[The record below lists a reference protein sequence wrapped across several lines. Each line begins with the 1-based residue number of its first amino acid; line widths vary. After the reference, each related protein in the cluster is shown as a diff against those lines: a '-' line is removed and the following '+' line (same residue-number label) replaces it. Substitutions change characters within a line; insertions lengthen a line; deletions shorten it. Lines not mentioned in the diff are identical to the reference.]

1 MLSEFSPRFL
11 SEKITHVWRTK
22 FDLFT
27 RQNSSVLV
35 YRSMLPS
42 PDVQCIVA
50 DADAAKAL
58 FTDRRSFGKPIQG
71 QSLQSALDTLVAEI
85 VEFEDY
91 EILKFFGPN
100 VVVTEGEEWRRHRK
114 LTGPSFSEKNN
125 AMVWDESRRIIE
137 EWFALLDSREDVDGY
152 CEDSD
157 TVTTTLRMALV
168 SCFPA
173 SSSNCG

>member
-1 MLSEFSPRFL
+1 
-11 SEKITHVWRTK
+11 
-22 FDLFT
+22 
-27 RQNSSVLV
+27 
-35 YRSMLPS
+35 MLPS

-58 FTDRRSFGKPIQG
+58 FTDKRSFGKPIQG
-71 QSLQSALDTLVAEI
+71 QSAQLQLKQLVNED
-85 VEFEDY
+85 VNFEDY

-125 AMVWDESRRIIE
+125 AMVWDESRRIIQD
-137 EWFALLDSREDVDGY
+137 WFALLDSRKDADGY
-152 CEDSD
+152 CEDLD

-168 SCFPA
+168 SLLPRCRRVSVA
-173 SSSNCG
+173 NLEMS

>member
-1 MLSEFSPRFL
+1 MLSEYSPRFL
-11 SEKITHVWRTK
+11 SEKIMNVK
-22 FDLFT
+22 FEELFA

-35 YRSMLPS
+35 YRSMIPS

-50 DADAAKAL
+50 DADAAKAV
-58 FTDRRSFGKPIQG
+58 FTDRRAFGKPIQ
-71 QSLQSALDTLVAEI
+71 
-85 VEFEDY
+85 DY

-137 EWFALLDSREDVDGY
+137 EWFLLLDSRQDAEGY

-168 SCFPA
+168 SLRSPRRGVVAEDLESCR
-173 SSSNCG
+173 